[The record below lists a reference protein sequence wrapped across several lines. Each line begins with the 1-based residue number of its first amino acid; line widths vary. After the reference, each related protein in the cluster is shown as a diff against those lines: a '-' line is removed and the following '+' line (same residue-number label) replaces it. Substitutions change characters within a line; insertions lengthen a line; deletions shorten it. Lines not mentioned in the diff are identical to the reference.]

1 VDPISICL
9 LAAGLVKNIQA
20 GCELYKQAK
29 ESFVEI
35 KQTADEVIAIGKEVQ
50 GFLGPIAAF
59 FGKLF
64 QDQSNTGSVPQGK
77 PATAKPL
84 AKKKAAYVAVDE
96 TQVKVDIVKNLTEFF
111 RLQEQLAAHIREEEE
126 KSLTVYDPNQNL
138 MEAALKRVMA
148 QQEMDRLVVTIRET
162 MVYQSPPEMGALYS
176 EVFKM
181 REVISEEQ
189 EKARLKEEAKKRQ
202 DAWLHRQEERNL
214 QAKLAALAATSLFLL
229 YLWLWLLLVSRWGK
243 A

>member
-9 LAAGLVKNIQA
+9 LAAGVVKNIQA
-20 GCELYKQAK
+20 GCELFRQAQQ
-29 ESFVEI
+29 SFVEI
-35 KQTADEVIAIGKEVQ
+35 KSTADEVIAIGKEVQ
-50 GFLGPIAAF
+50 GFWNQLLKF
-59 FGKLF
+59 FGSKPK
-64 QDQSNTGSVPQGK
+64 PQ
-77 PATAKPL
+77 AAKPV
-84 AKKKAAYVAVDE
+84 AKNKKSAYVAVDE

-126 KSLTVYDPNQNL
+126 KSLTVYDPDQNL

-181 REVISEEQ
+181 REVISDEQ
-189 EKARLKEEAKKRQ
+189 EKARLKQEAKKRQ
-202 DAWLHRQEERNL
+202 EAWQHRQEERNL
-214 QAKLAALAATSLFLL
+214 QAKLAAVVATSIFLL
-229 YLWLWLLLVSRWGK
+229 YLWLWLLFIGQLGK
-243 A
+243 R

>member
-1 VDPISICL
+1 M
-9 LAAGLVKNIQA
+9 VKNIQA

-35 KQTADEVIAIGKEVQ
+35 KATADEVIAIGKEVH
-50 GFLGPIAAF
+50 GFWNQLLAF
-59 FGKLF
+59 FGSKPK
-64 QDQSNTGSVPQGK
+64 PQAVK
-77 PATAKPL
+77 PVAK
-84 AKKKAAYVAVDE
+84 AKKSAYVAVDE

-111 RLQEQLAAHIREEEE
+111 KLQEQLATHIREEEE
-126 KSLTVYDPNQNL
+126 KSRTVYDPDQNH

-148 QQEMDRLVVTIRET
+148 QQEMDRLVVQIRET

-176 EVFKM
+176 SVFDMK
-181 REVISEEQ
+181 EVIQEEQ
-189 EKARLKEEAKKRQ
+189 DQARLKQEAKKRQ
-202 DAWLHRQEERNL
+202 EVWQRKEEERNFQL
-214 QAKLAALAATSLFLL
+214 KLAYLAATTIFLL